1 MTLYIKP
8 LKKHTV
14 FEPNNIYSKMIIKIG
29 KIEFSIFS
37 SSATNNKIYKKGLKV

>member
-14 FEPNNIYSKMIIKIG
+14 FEPGNIYNKMIVYI
-29 KIEFSIFS
+29 
-37 SSATNNKIYKKGLKV
+37 NRL